1 MDFNAIFFSNG
12 DVCEEFTM
20 DRHYIG
26 PACNCPAPSF
36 HFVVECY
43 NVGYMVRVCA
53 RDDEHPQ
60 TNLVG
65 KNMIVVPQLCSN

>member
-1 MDFNAIFFSNG
+1 MDFDAIFFSNG

-20 DRHYIG
+20 DGQYIG
-26 PACNCPAPSF
+26 PASNCLAPSF

-53 RDDEHPQ
+53 RDEEHPQ

-65 KNMIVVPQLCSN
+65 KNMIVVPQFCSN